1 MRIIFA
7 IFAMNDLQPLNTFLT
22 IAGMIFLL
30 IAVIGRSKLGFAEIN
45 PGCFGRL
52 LALIIGLSLLSG
64 TSVLAT
70 FPTDTLIQFFRNILT
85 DGIQAVQNYNGS

>member
-1 MRIIFA
+1 MT
-7 IFAMNDLQPLNTFLT
+7 NSLPLNTFFA
-22 IAGMIFLL
+22 IAGMTFLL

-64 TSVLAT
+64 TSVLAA
-70 FPTDTLIQFFRNILT
+70 FPTDTLIQFVKGILT
-85 DGIQAVQNYNGS
+85 DGIQAVQNYSGS